1 MQQAFRFRLYPNQE
15 QMNKLRQNIGG
26 ARFMWNALVAD
37 EMVQYKADQETPLPD
52 GKRHPRLTYTQI
64 KKLQGNEWLAGVD
77 SLALANVSQQYRTA
91 RKRFFDWLKKH
102 NGPRV
107 GMPKFHK
114 KWSTRWS
121 YSTNNQPANAD
132 IHHGSV
138 RLDENNKHVVL
149 PKIGS
154 VRVKAHRQLIDNWH
168 ISTATIT
175 EEKSGK
181 WYITLLVEIGD
192 VTAWDKTGSVVG
204 IDLGLSRFLTASD
217 GKIIERVRFI
227 KNSEH
232 KLAKAQRKLSRQRE
246 VAKKLGKSLAQS
258 KNYQKQRI
266 VVAKLHEKIR
276 NQRMDFLNKVSTQL
290 VKNHDVIGYE
300 NLSSRNM
307 QQNHKLAKAIADVGW
322 YSFVL
327 KLQYK
332 ADWHGKQTIGV
343 APAYT
348 TQTDYETGEV
358 VKKLLNVRKYVNS
371 LGHTID
377 RDLNASL
384 NIRDKALATLQ

>member
-1 MQQAFRFRLYPNQE
+1 MQQAFRFRLYPNQG

-52 GKRHPRLTYTQI
+52 GKRHSRLTYTQI
-64 KKLQGNEWLAGVD
+64 KRLQGNEWLTGVD

-91 RKRFFDWLKKH
+91 RKRFFDWLKKR

-114 KWSTRWS
+114 KWSTKWS

-138 RLDENNKHVVL
+138 RLDENNKYVVL

-154 VRVKAHRQLIDNWH
+154 VRVKTHRQLIDNWH

-181 WYITLLVEIGD
+181 WYITLLVEVGD
-192 VTAWDKTGSVVG
+192 VATWDKTGSAVG
-204 IDLGLSRFLTASD
+204 IDLGLSRFLTVSD
-217 GKIIERVRFI
+217 GEVIQRVRFI
-227 KNSEH
+227 KNSER

-246 VAKKLGKSLAQS
+246 VAKKLNKPLAQS

-266 VVAKLHEKIR
+266 VVAKLHEKIK
-276 NQRMDFLNKVSTQL
+276 NQRTDFLNKVSTQL
-290 VKNHDVIGYE
+290 VKIHDVIGYE

-307 QQNHKLAKAIADVGW
+307 QRNHKLAKAISDVGW

-332 ADWHGKQTIGV
+332 ADWYGKQTIGV
-343 APAYT
+343 DPAYT

-358 VKKLLNVRKYVNS
+358 EKKTLDVRKYTNS

-384 NIRDKALATLQ
+384 NIRDKALATFQ